1 MANVQVIKGNERR
14 AVAVEPG
21 TTLLAAIQAAGVSVS
36 FPCGG
41 RGKCGKCRVIAEG
54 ALSPLTQQER
64 EKLSPGTDAPGTRL
78 ACYARAEG
86 DCTVRLIERAADAVI
101 ETAYAPWE
109 GPLAPI
115 YGAQGYGAAID
126 IGTTTVAA
134 QLFLPGDKR
143 PVAVLG
149 ELNRQQLYGGDVIS
163 RIVYCNEQSVAPL
176 SELIRAQL
184 GDMLRALC
192 AQAGA
197 DERALRQLVIT
208 GNTTMLYILFAIEPG
223 PLAVAPFYMEQGF
236 GGAFDARIPGFAGV
250 PCFVPGCASAYI
262 GADITCSVL
271 ASGIANREGNFLL
284 VDAGTNGEMVLSAGG
299 RLRCCSTAAGPAF
312 EGAGISCGGNAS
324 LGAVDSV
331 RFENGAFS
339 YTTIGGAPADKL
351 CGSGLIDAVAALLD
365 AGFVNGAGKL
375 KTPGGGDFYLDGS
388 EVYVSQKDVRQL
400 QLAKAAIRGGM
411 DTLIHESS
419 LSYED
424 MDAIVLCGGF
434 GSYLHPG
441 SAERIGLIPP
451 GFAGKAVAIGNAAGN
466 GAGQILQSAHKRDEA
481 ARTVARME
489 TVELASNPY
498 FSERYIAAMRF

>member
-1 MANVQVIKGNERR
+1 M
-14 AVAVEPG
+14 
-21 TTLLAAIQAAGVSVS
+21 
-36 FPCGG
+36 
-41 RGKCGKCRVIAEG
+41 
-54 ALSPLTQQER
+54 
-64 EKLSPGTDAPGTRL
+64 
-78 ACYARAEG
+78 
-86 DCTVRLIERAADAVI
+86 
-101 ETAYAPWE
+101 
-109 GPLAPI
+109 
-115 YGAQGYGAAID
+115 
-126 IGTTTVAA
+126 
-134 QLFLPGDKR
+134 
-143 PVAVLG
+143 AVLG

-411 DTLIHESS
+411 DTLIPRERPFLRGHGRHRALRRLRQ
-419 LSYED
+419 LS
-424 MDAIVLCGGF
+424 APRQRRAHRPHPARLCRQGRGHRQRGGQRR
-434 GSYLHPG
+434 GTDP
-441 SAERIGLIPP
+441 
-451 GFAGKAVAIGNAAGN
+451 AIGAQAGRGGAHRRAHGDG
-466 GAGQILQSAHKRDEA
+466 GAGQQPPISASATSR
-481 ARTVARME
+481 
-489 TVELASNPY
+489 
-498 FSERYIAAMRF
+498 AMRF